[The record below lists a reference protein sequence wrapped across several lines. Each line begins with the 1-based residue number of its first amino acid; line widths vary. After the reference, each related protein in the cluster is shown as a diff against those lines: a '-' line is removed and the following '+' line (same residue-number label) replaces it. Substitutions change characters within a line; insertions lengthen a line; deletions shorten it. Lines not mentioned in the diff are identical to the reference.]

1 MRASRLAVERATW
14 GLLFCWFGLVLFF
27 DDRWPEGVGPLV
39 AGAILLVTAA
49 YLRSRK
55 QPGGLMFGI
64 GVILLLIGAWDLAG
78 LDDIPW
84 LAIALVIFGLWVLL
98 GAARGGRRRR

>member
-39 AGAILLVTAA
+39 AGAILLVTTA

-55 QPGGLMFGI
+55 EPAGLMFGI
-64 GVILLLIGAWDLAG
+64 GVILLLIAPGISPVWTTS
-78 LDDIPW
+78 
-84 LAIALVIFGLWVLL
+84 
-98 GAARGGRRRR
+98 RGSRSPS